1 MSRRT
6 ALVTCIDSY
15 MGPAISEKFEE
26 IGINV
31 IAGPSDLHSEAQ
43 INKLVADAGHI
54 DILVANLAEPP
65 MTGPVQNID
74 SDNWNLLFDSL
85 VHPLMYLVRAV
96 TPQMLERK
104 SGKIIAIT
112 SAAPLRGIPNNAA
125 YCAARGAQNG
135 FIKAAGL
142 ELARSNIQVNAIAQN
157 YINNNTYYPDDLL
170 DNRKFLNHVK
180 RNVPSNKIGAA
191 SETAQLAAYLS
202 REGDGRPSQ
211 PWRYGSVC
219 LCSVILLGPL
229 FFFWP
234 CYHPSIV

>member
-6 ALVTCIDSY
+6 ALVTCIDRY

-157 YINNNTYYPDDLL
+157 YINNNTYYPNDIL
-170 DNRKFLNHVK
+170 DNQKFLNHVK

-202 REGDGRPSQ
+202 REDCRHMVGQ
-211 PWRYGSVC
+211 
-219 LCSVILLGPL
+219 VIPL
-229 FFFWP
+229 AGGWAT
-234 CYHPSIV
+234 

>member
-6 ALVTCIDSY
+6 ALVTCIDIY

-112 SAAPLRGIPNNAA
+112 RAAPLRGIPNNAA

-157 YINNNTYYPDDLL
+157 YINNNTYYPDDIL
-170 DNRKFLNHVK
+170 DNQKFLNHVK

-202 REGDGRPSQ
+202 REDCRHMVGQ
-211 PWRYGSVC
+211 
-219 LCSVILLGPL
+219 VIPL
-229 FFFWP
+229 AGGWAT
-234 CYHPSIV
+234 